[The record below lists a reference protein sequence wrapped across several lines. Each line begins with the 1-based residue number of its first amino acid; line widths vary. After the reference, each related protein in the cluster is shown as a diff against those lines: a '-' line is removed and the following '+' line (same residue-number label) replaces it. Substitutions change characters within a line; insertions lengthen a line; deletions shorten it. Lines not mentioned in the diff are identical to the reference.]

1 MFKKKSYNLTQN
13 KRIMNENRTS
23 WGEGEG
29 EVGIGIMENEK
40 VFFLDKFKYKLQLKS
55 NLNTYVCIVFFL
67 LSK

>member
-1 MFKKKSYNLTQN
+1 
-13 KRIMNENRTS
+13 MNENRTS

-29 EVGIGIMENEK
+29 EVGIDIMEDEK

-55 NLNTYVCIVFFL
+55 NLNTYVCFLFFVL